1 MFFDAARFGPSTRK
15 PESESPHLI
24 KSFKKRVL
32 IVESNLQNADEMA
45 NMLTGA
51 DYDVAIA
58 GDGRTTLM
66 FLGDT
71 SPDLLLISTH
81 LPDMTGYHLTEIL
94 RAAGQYSWRLRH
106 VNILYLTTRDKVVN
120 HRMVG
125 APESLVTEYLF
136 KPVTEK
142 ELLEKVAKGLAEHP
156 SVAARRAKE
165 LREAGTPKRAPRPYN
180 IYAQRPGGRNRR
192 LR

>member
-1 MFFDAARFGPSTRK
+1 MFFDAASFGPVTRR
-15 PESESPHLI
+15 PESDAPTLV
-24 KSFKKRVL
+24 KPFKKRVL
-32 IVESNLQNADEMA
+32 IVESNLQNADDMA
-45 NMLTGA
+45 GILTRA
-51 DYDVAIA
+51 NYDVAIA

-136 KPVTEK
+136 KPAPEK

-156 SVAARRAKE
+156 SVAARRARDV
-165 LREAGTPKRAPRPYN
+165 REAGTPKRAPRPYN
-180 IYAQRPGGRNRR
+180 IYRDRPGGRNRR